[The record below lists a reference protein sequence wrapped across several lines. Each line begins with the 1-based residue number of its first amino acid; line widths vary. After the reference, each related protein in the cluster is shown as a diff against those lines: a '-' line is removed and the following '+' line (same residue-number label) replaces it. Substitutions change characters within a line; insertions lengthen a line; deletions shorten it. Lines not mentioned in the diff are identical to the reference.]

1 MALIL
6 MESTSADFAGFADL
20 MLDAVCVVDEIGRF
34 VYLSAACERIF
45 GYRSDELIGTPMIE
59 LVAPDDRERT
69 LNAAAEIMSGRPNLH
84 FENRY
89 VRKDGRIVHIMWT
102 ARWSEKDRLR
112 IAVARD
118 ITERKRTES
127 VQSALYLISEAAHA
141 AGDLPELIARL
152 RDIVGTLLP
161 FASFAVA
168 VCDENGQLM
177 FPCQR
182 DGAWFD
188 LAMTAVEAACAERC
202 GRVLPAAG
210 AADQRDILVTPLHSE
225 RALIGA
231 MLMGR
236 RAHEAGYAEQD
247 GELLQQLAGR
257 IAGAIE
263 CKRQQE
269 RLQHTAQYDE
279 LTDLP
284 NRRLLHDRLE
294 TALIRA
300 RRNRDCMALLYLDLD
315 RFKEIN
321 DNYGHAAGD
330 VLLREAAD
338 RLKRCVRD
346 ADTVA
351 RIGGDEFIVLLE
363 GLHARDDAALVADKI
378 RTALQRPVSVNTD
391 VLTVSPSIGI
401 AFYPEHG
408 EEAQALLRHADT
420 AMYAAKNAAKSMAGK
435 LGDCVSMPLG
445 GRCLPN

>member
-1 MALIL
+1 M
-6 MESTSADFAGFADL
+6 TFNKTDFSGFADL
-20 MLDAVCVVDEIGRF
+20 ILDAVCVVDEAGYF

-45 GYRSDELIGTPMIE
+45 GYRSDELIGTPMIA
-59 LVAPDDRERT
+59 LVFPEDRERT
-69 LNAAAEIMSGRPNLH
+69 LNAAAEIMSGHPNLH

-89 VRKDGRIVHIMWT
+89 VRKGGGIVHIMWT

-118 ITERKRTES
+118 ITEYKRTES
-127 VQSALYLISEAAHA
+127 VQTALHMISEAAHA

-152 RDIVGTLLP
+152 RDIVGMLLP
-161 FASFAVA
+161 FVSFAVA
-168 VCDENGQLM
+168 VCDEKNGRPA

-182 DGAWFD
+182 DSACFD
-188 LAMTAVEAACAERC
+188 LQVLAAGAFCAERH
-202 GRVLPAAG
+202 GRPSSAAELAVDG
-210 AADQRDILVTPLHSE
+210 NILMMPLHSE
-225 RALIGA
+225 RGPVGA
-231 MLMGR
+231 MLLATDG
-236 RAHEAGYAEQD
+236 AGNYVERD
-247 GELLQQLAGR
+247 GELLSPLAGR
-257 IAGAIE
+257 IAEAIE

-321 DNYGHAAGD
+321 DSYGHAAGD

-338 RLKRCVRD
+338 RLKHCVRD

-363 GLHARDDAALVADKI
+363 GLHAREEAARVADKI
-378 RTALQRPVSVNTD
+378 RAALQRPVSVNDD
-391 VLTVSPSIGI
+391 VLTISPSIGI

-408 EEAQALLRHADT
+408 EEAQALLHHADA
-420 AMYAAKNAAKSMAGK
+420 AMYAVKHAARS
-435 LGDCVSMPLG
+435 LG
-445 GRCLPN
+445 GQSADCPPMASDGR